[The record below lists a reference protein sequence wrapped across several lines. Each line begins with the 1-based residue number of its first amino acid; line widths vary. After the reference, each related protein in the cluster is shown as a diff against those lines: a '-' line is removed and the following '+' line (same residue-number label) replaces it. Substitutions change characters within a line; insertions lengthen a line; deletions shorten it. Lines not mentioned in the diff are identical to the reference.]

1 MCTEEAAQKPLP
13 GCQPGRSQ
21 WPVVGRRSL
30 SANLLREDGAQHSDC
45 PVVLPEGLQGMAG
58 DCSMEEGIL
67 GALRCSRR
75 WGALGDPKG

>member
-13 GCQPGRSQ
+13 GCHPGRSQ
-21 WPVVGRRSL
+21 WPVVGRCSL
-30 SANLLREDGAQHSDC
+30 SANLLGGDGAQHWDC
-45 PVVLPEGLQGMAG
+45 PVVLPEGLQGMR
-58 DCSMEEGIL
+58 CSMEEGIL